1 MDRSRPRSRPASQY
15 ANPRQ
20 EIAGGVA
27 GRIGDQA
34 DPLSARCW
42 LAGKLIMQYYRRD
55 LLTRR
60 VPGPAEGSSPCCA
73 ALLRG
78 GSAPNALRHDLKR
91 VGQAVRADGA
101 KAADRLRRFDLPG
114 SGACYR
120 RDGKEQLG
128 VRLPAGG
135 ARHPTQGA
143 RSGRYRR
150 HCKPSAG
157 PRRRQRGPGGEPRAG
172 T

>member
-1 MDRSRPRSRPASQY
+1 VTRLIRADGENRPV
-15 ANPRQ
+15 
-20 EIAGGVA
+20 GW
-27 GRIGDQA
+27 
-34 DPLSARCW
+34 LSARCW

-78 GSAPNALRHDLKR
+78 GSAPDALRHGLKR

-101 KAADRLRRFDLPG
+101 TAADRLRRFDLPG
-114 SGACYR
+114 DGACYR

-128 VRLPAGG
+128 IRLPAGG

-143 RSGRYRR
+143 RSGRYGQ
-150 HCKPSAG
+150 HCKPPAG
-157 PRRRQRGPGGEPRAG
+157 PRRRQRRQGGEPRAG
-172 T
+172 R